1 MHREQRS
8 MQEENLRIHNEF
20 TNAQRAEVDARR
32 GELQVLVMVI
42 LIKILNGKV
51 CKVGWA

>member
-8 MQEENLRIHNEF
+8 MQEKNSRIQDEF
-20 TNAQRAEVDARR
+20 TNTQRAEVDARR
-32 GELQVLVMVI
+32 GELQVLVIVI
-42 LIKILNGKV
+42 LIKILNRKV